1 MDLRLPVAVGC
12 SVLTENVLHRFW
24 DLNIWS
30 SDSGTFGGTLGSV
43 ALLEEEYRLGWDVAF
58 QSLPAFPFGWLWFRL
73 KGEDVSSLLPAPVS
87 MSSACRHGV
96 FDIMDPE
103 VFLNGKP
110 KQTLSFISYCGHS
123 VLITSTEK
131 LLIHRQTGSSED
143 RAWSTEPPLK

>member
-1 MDLRLPVAVGC
+1 MDLRLPVAAGR
-12 SVLTENVLHRFW
+12 SVLTENVLHGFW

-43 ALLEEEYRLGWDVAF
+43 ALLEEEYPRVGC
-58 QSLPAFPFGWLWFRL
+58 
-73 KGEDVSSLLPAPVS
+73 DVSKPPSIPTWLPLIQAQGGRCEFWA
-87 MSSACRHGV
+87 SSSRPSVHCLPPWHY
-96 FDIMDPE
+96 DIMDPE

-110 KQTLSFISYCGHS
+110 KQSLPFISYCGHS
-123 VLITSTEK
+123 VLITPTEK